1 MAWPKGQPRSK
12 PETALPGPVDFEEA
26 PLPSPAEV
34 AAALRAPAKVAGK
47 PRWAMKAGN
56 NWDGAVLED
65 DLPDRFHISRDQFPE
80 GMDLQ
85 WVTETVFGQN
95 MQRLQKFEKA
105 GWTPVHAS
113 DFDGRFAG
121 RWTPKGSDEYIKDG
135 GVILCARPL
144 EISLERKRQ
153 EKSKAVE
160 QVRLKEQAFLGGG
173 IDATGANHPSAKNF
187 NHISRSRERISIPE
201 D

>member
-1 MAWPKGQPRSK
+1 MAWPKGVSRKK
-12 PETALPGPVDFEEA
+12 PE
-26 PLPSPAEV
+26 AE
-34 AAALRAPAKVAGK
+34 K
-47 PRWAMKAGN
+47 PPQWTMKAGN

-65 DLPDRFHISRDQFPE
+65 DLPDRFHIPRDQFPE

-95 MQRLQKFEKA
+95 MQRLAKFEKG

-113 DFDGRFAG
+113 DFDGRFDG
-121 RWTPKGSDEYIKDG
+121 IWTPKGSDEYVKEG
-135 GVILCARPL
+135 GVVLCARPI

-153 EKSKAVE
+153 EKNAAIQ
-160 QVRLKEQAFLGGG
+160 QVRMKEQAFLAGG
-173 IDATGANHPSAKNF
+173 IDASGANHPSATKF
-187 NHISRSRERISIPE
+187 NHISRTIERIDVPK

>member
-1 MAWPKGQPRSK
+1 MAWPKGQPRTPK
-12 PETALPGPVDFEEA
+12 TALPGPVVLETETSA
-26 PLPSPAEV
+26 SEH
-34 AAALRAPAKVAGK
+34 APAPPVRASAKATGK
-47 PRWAMKAGN
+47 PQWTMKAGN

-65 DLPDRFHISRDQFPE
+65 DLPDRFHIPKDQFPE

-95 MQRLQKFEKA
+95 MQRLAKFEKA

-121 RWTPKGSDEYIKDG
+121 RWTTKGADEYIKDG
-135 GVILCARPL
+135 GVILCARPI
-144 EISLERKRQ
+144 EISLERKKQ
-153 EKSKAVE
+153 EDNRAKQE
-160 QVRLKEQAFLGGG
+160 LRMKEQAFLGGG
-173 IDATGANHPSAKNF
+173 IDASGANHPSATRF
-187 NHISRSRERISIPE
+187 NHINRTVERIDVPK